1 MQSDAR
7 AVVTLA
13 RKLAGNGDAI
23 AALHRAAS
31 EKRATLTPHD
41 TVMARAGDAAK
52 RLDAYIDGLRARG
65 AMKEFTKAYR
75 RHRLAAMERGEGF
88 MTFKIAEARLR
99 KALIPLL
106 VGGRTI
112 GPTQSLFAQVFDQR

>member
-13 RKLAGNGDAI
+13 RKIAGNAVD
-23 AALHRAAS
+23 ALHQAGT
-31 EKRATLTPHD
+31 EKRATLTPHGVAM
-41 TVMARAGDAAK
+41 TRAADAAK
-52 RLDAYIDGLRARG
+52 RLDSYIEGLRARG
-65 AMKEFTKAYR
+65 AMREFTKTYR
-75 RHRLAAMERGEGF
+75 RYRLAAAQRGEGF
-88 MTFKIAEARLR
+88 MTFKTAEARLR

-112 GPTQSLFAQVFDQR
+112 GPTQSLFAQIFDQR